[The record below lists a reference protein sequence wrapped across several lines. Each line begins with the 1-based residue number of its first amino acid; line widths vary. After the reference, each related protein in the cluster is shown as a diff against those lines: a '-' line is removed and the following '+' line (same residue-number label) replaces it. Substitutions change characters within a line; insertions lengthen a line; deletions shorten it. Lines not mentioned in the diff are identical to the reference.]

1 MTDWLPWVQI
11 PLLVAGC
18 FFFAIGTLGLFRLS
32 ETRDR
37 LHALTKV
44 DNLGLG
50 LIVVALLP
58 SAPTIGDA
66 LKIVLVWLVVL
77 AASATSAHLI
87 ARAAEH
93 TGEGEEP

>member
-1 MTDWLPWVQI
+1 MASLGSDSPSAGG
-11 PLLVAGC
+11 LLL
-18 FFFAIGTLGLFRLS
+18 FAVGTLGLFRLS

-50 LIVVALLP
+50 LIVLALLP

-66 LKIVLVWLVVL
+66 LKIVLIWLVVL

-87 ARAAEH
+87 ARATEH
-93 TGEGEEP
+93 TEGEES

>member
-1 MTDWLPWVQI
+1 MTEWLPWVQI
-11 PLLVAGC
+11 PLLVVGC

-50 LIVVALLP
+50 LMVVALLP
-58 SAPTIGDA
+58 SAPTVGDA

-77 AASATSAHLI
+77 AASATSTHLI
-87 ARAAEH
+87 ARATEH
-93 TGEGEEP
+93 TEREES

>member
-18 FFFAIGTLGLFRLS
+18 FFFAVGTLGLFRLS
-32 ETRDR
+32 QTRDR

-58 SAPTIGDA
+58 SAPTVGDA
-66 LKIVLVWLVVL
+66 LKIVLVWVVVL

-87 ARAAEH
+87 ARASEH
-93 TGEGEEP
+93 TEEP